1 MYFLIKSS
9 YCEGNVFT
17 PILFKRKL
25 RNCDG
30 LGPRVSHPQI
40 CHKSKIDYFNP
51 LILVVGILAFLAM
64 GYVGSFNYRF
74 EDPLKLEVILTII
87 FACIVFAA
95 GYFIID
101 RKTDIKSNFD
111 FDFLSEKLILGLAVI
126 ALVLQ
131 ALNLVL
137 LGGIPLFN
145 STLKANAT
153 TNIWRIAYPLFLI
166 MINLLL
172 AKYYNRKY
180 LALVLAGAL
189 IFGLNGYRTSVLGI
203 MGSSFI
209 TLYYLNKISRKM
221 GVAFIALIA
230 VGLMAVGYIASQSI
244 ATQHWTLNPLELV
257 FYRAA
262 FTLEVFERIIPLAG
276 TTNGHILGMIFSS
289 GSPRTFVGEYVLHYT
304 VCLTST
310 LFGPVMLDFGYIGL
324 AIQMLFMG
332 AFLGLLNKL
341 KKGFGI
347 GIYSIILTHT
357 IIWIETGPTDI
368 MIWFLYLIG
377 IIYLVISLKKRE

>member
-1 MYFLIKSS
+1 MK
-9 YCEGNVFT
+9 N
-17 PILFKRKL
+17 
-25 RNCDG
+25 
-30 LGPRVSHPQI
+30 
-40 CHKSKIDYFNP
+40 KIDYFNP
-51 LILVVGILAFLAM
+51 MIVVVGILAFLAM
-64 GYVGSFNYRF
+64 GYIGSFNYRF

-87 FACIVFAA
+87 FACIIFSVGVLLAKHK
-95 GYFIID
+95 INIES
-101 RKTDIKSNFD
+101 KEIT
-111 FDFLSEKLILGLAVI
+111 FLSERLLLALTII

-153 TNIWRIAYPLFLI
+153 TNIWRVAYPLFLI

-180 LALVLAGAL
+180 LLLIIIGAL

-203 MGSSFI
+203 LGSSFI
-209 TLYYLNKISRKM
+209 TLYYLDKISRKF
-221 GVAFIALIA
+221 GIAFVALI
-230 VGLMAVGYIASQSI
+230 VIGLMAVGYIASQSI
-244 ATQHWTLNPLELV
+244 AGQHWTLNPLELI

-262 FTLEVFERIIPLAG
+262 FTLEVFEKIIPLAG
-276 TTNGHILGMIFSS
+276 TTNGHILSMIFSS
-289 GSPRTFVGEYVLHYT
+289 GSPRTFIGEYVLHYT

-310 LFGPVMLDFGYIGL
+310 LFGPVMLDFGYLGL
-324 AIQMLFMG
+324 TIQMLFMG
-332 AFLGLLNKL
+332 IFLEVINKI
-341 KKGFGI
+341 KKGIGV

-377 IIYLVISLKKRE
+377 LIYILITLYKD